1 MNVFSARRA
10 VPVLRACALAL
21 LCVILVIF
29 SEEGA
34 KGAGKGIEMCLNVL
48 IPSLFP
54 FTAASRLI
62 VKCGA
67 AESAGKLL
75 KRPMSRLF
83 GLNGSFAPVI
93 LLSMIGGYPVG
104 AGGISE
110 LRKCGADEAQCRKA
124 AMFCVCAGPGFLI
137 NFIGASVY
145 GSEELGIILFVSQLL
160 SVIIIGA
167 AVNIFD
173 GRRYNNSNSEIKR
186 EKLPFGTAL
195 TEAVADSSRAML
207 SICAFVVIFSSV
219 TAIIRGLIS
228 EEALDCAAAVLL
240 EVCSAVDFLS
250 DGMTI
255 EAVAF
260 AVGFGGLC
268 VHFQI
273 FSALESVRISKLLF
287 FVIRIIQGAITAL
300 LTHLGLI
307 AFPQARPVFS
317 SVQTALPASF
327 GRNAVSGLALIMT
340 AVFFLFSIKSL
351 KRR

>member
-1 MNVFSARRA
+1 MADVRRK
-10 VPVLRACALAL
+10 R
-21 LCVILVIF
+21 
-29 SEEGA
+29 EGLIHS
-34 KGAGKGIEMCLNVL
+34 GVQRIEDTTFQAFC
-48 IPSLFP
+48 
-54 FTAASRLI
+54 
-62 VKCGA
+62 
-67 AESAGKLL
+67 
-75 KRPMSRLF
+75 LF
-83 GLNGSFAPVI
+83 G
-93 LLSMIGGYPVG
+93 
-104 AGGISE
+104 
-110 LRKCGADEAQCRKA
+110 CQ
-124 AMFCVCAGPGFLI
+124 
-137 NFIGASVY
+137 
-145 GSEELGIILFVSQLL
+145 Q
-160 SVIIIGA
+160 
-167 AVNIFD
+167 
-173 GRRYNNSNSEIKR
+173 
-186 EKLPFGTAL
+186 
-195 TEAVADSSRAML
+195 VA
-207 SICAFVVIFSSV
+207 IVFFSSV